1 MLLEVIGKNN
11 FLESFTIKSPCK
23 VNLGLKILNQRLDG
37 YHNILSIFI
46 QLNLCDILEFS
57 PAKNLSINFSNPD
70 ISNKFNTVSSAV
82 EIISSYCNVDITNNI
97 YVKKNIPIGGGLGGG
112 SSNAAY
118 TMIALNKLY
127 ELNLSNAVLEKLASK
142 IGADVPFFIN
152 GGIKEISKKGD
163 VIKDINYAVLQNKF
177 FVLIMPNFSISTKWA
192 YNKVKK
198 HLHAQRN
205 HHKFPPLE
213 DKVDWA
219 LFENDFEHIVCLT
232 YPEILSIKDILY
244 SEGALYS
251 GLSGSGSTMFGIYND
266 IITAEKAVKNFK
278 KYHTH
283 IASPLI

>member
-1 MLLEVIGKNN
+1 LKSLIV
-11 FLESFTIKSPCK
+11 KSPCK

-46 QLNLCDILEFS
+46 QLDLYDVLEFF
-57 PAKNLSINFSNPD
+57 PAKETSINFSNSL
-70 ISNKFNTVSSAV
+70 ISNELNSINSAV
-82 EIISSYCNVDITNNI
+82 EILSSYCNVNI
-97 YVKKNIPIGGGLGGG
+97 KQRIKIKKNIPIGGGLGGG

-118 TMIALNKLY
+118 TLLALNRLY
-127 ELNLSNAVLEKLASK
+127 NLNLSSMILEKLACK
-142 IGADVPFFIN
+142 IGSDVPFFIK
-152 GGIKEISKKGD
+152 GGVKQISKTGYDIKEIKYDSVK
-163 VIKDINYAVLQNKF
+163 NKF
-177 FVLIMPNFSISTKWA
+177 FLLVMPKFSISTKWA

-205 HHKFPPLE
+205 HPKFPPLD

-219 LFENDFEHIVCLT
+219 LFKNDFEHIVCLA
-232 YPEILSIKDILY
+232 YPEILNIKDILY
-244 SEGALYS
+244 EQGALYS

-266 IITAEKAVKNFK
+266 IIAAKKAASNLN